1 MAYSPTANSTFY
13 KRKIGIPLEKILPR
27 IANYNNAKKKSLKH
41 SVTERKK
48 DLFSSTKYRYMSKEL
63 LQRRLSTIMFN
74 NSQKKAEENVRFEL
88 ESELFRK
95 TLLDVKRLIKF
106 DLSSQRQVLL
116 DYSRSINTKINNCLK
131 KDVKK
136 EKRYKK
142 VDKKKFTNVFHKDA
156 HKNMQNRFFNERV
169 NKFINDEM
177 EECSQR
183 FRAVRKIY
191 PEQQL
196 EHSDFLKLKYSFKDY
211 MNKKIEK
218 YNLNKEK
225 KDNLNILGK
234 FKKWSVYKYN
244 SEIGENKEKTEVLG
258 QKILYMFDQAGNNL
272 DKEYDE
278 INNVYKELNMA
289 IDKKV

>member
-1 MAYSPTANSTFY
+1 
-13 KRKIGIPLEKILPR
+13 
-27 IANYNNAKKKSLKH
+27 
-41 SVTERKK
+41 
-48 DLFSSTKYRYMSKEL
+48 
-63 LQRRLSTIMFN
+63 
-74 NSQKKAEENVRFEL
+74 
-88 ESELFRK
+88 
-95 TLLDVKRLIKF
+95 
-106 DLSSQRQVLL
+106 
-116 DYSRSINTKINNCLK
+116 
-131 KDVKK
+131 
-136 EKRYKK
+136 
-142 VDKKKFTNVFHKDA
+142 
-156 HKNMQNRFFNERV
+156 
-169 NKFINDEM
+169 
-177 EECSQR
+177 
-183 FRAVRKIY
+183 
-191 PEQQL
+191 
-196 EHSDFLKLKYSFKDY
+196 